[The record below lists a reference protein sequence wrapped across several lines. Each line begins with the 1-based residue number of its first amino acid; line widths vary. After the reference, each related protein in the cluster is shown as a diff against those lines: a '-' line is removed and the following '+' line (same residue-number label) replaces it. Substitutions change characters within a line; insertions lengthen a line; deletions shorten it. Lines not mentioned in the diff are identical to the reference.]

1 MLSWAIKEKPLQPLR
16 VVRGDGWGGEEEGM
30 RKKKGFKV
38 IGVVEA
44 QCKNTA
50 RSAQKVEISMMIALR
65 KIMRTQVIEREEV
78 LKPGRPSIG
87 WVRGL

>member
-16 VVRGDGWGGEEEGM
+16 VERGDGWGGEEEGK

-44 QCKNTA
+44 ECKITNPQ
-50 RSAQKVEISMMIALR
+50 RGVPKLKFCFPFAL
-65 KIMRTQVIEREEV
+65 
-78 LKPGRPSIG
+78 
-87 WVRGL
+87 